1 MKILCVNFNDSDFF
15 DDSCLEIF
23 SFIENLNKEA
33 QISSLNFGGDKKGQW
48 QFELKGEFAAQ
59 GKIKG
64 AVMRKLLTA
73 AKFKN
78 IPDEPNFNDC
88 KPDAKQAAKI
98 TNEIYDLMNALP
110 TKPKGWNASQAKT
123 EIRSKD
129 ASWRFSKL
137 SGLRFLAWLNSLNG
151 EADRAMKE
159 MYLYASSQTDKSS
172 VYYKVY

>member
-1 MKILCVNFNDSDFF
+1 MKILCVTFNDSDFF

-48 QFELKGEFAAQ
+48 QFELKGEYAAQ

-78 IPDEPNFNDC
+78 IPDESNFNDC

-98 TNEIYDLMNALP
+98 TND
-110 TKPKGWNASQAKT
+110 
-123 EIRSKD
+123 
-129 ASWRFSKL
+129 
-137 SGLRFLAWLNSLNG
+137 SLFIAATQNNG
-151 EADRAMKE
+151 IK
-159 MYLYASSQTDKSS
+159 
-172 VYYKVY
+172 